1 MRRIAPPH
9 AIGLA
14 NFWPHL
20 FFYPLDI
27 IISLSYTHHMDNGI
41 TQSHPDASP
50 TGAALNTRASE
61 GIMRYTKKSV
71 IAAAQSFGS
80 SATTLRG
87 AIRYIIASARPDK
100 PKPFPAWERDA
111 SAANDYRYT
120 RRGERICTGLG
131 LPMDYEDR
139 KRALLAADGLAE
151 AHGAPAIP
159 ARVIGQ
165 LLSRHTWPAAT
176 IQKYALDRIGLR
188 SGLRA
193 HLDAAAESAAQSL
206 TADWPLKKSESSWA
220 GGNHTVTVRWV
231 IDPARVSCSGSTVRV
246 WSDNGKWAGTDSH
259 ASLTV
264 SVAALQKYPTLRT
277 PDGQIILHYE
287 TIPGKPRVAKIVW
300 VAQSRGVGIRPVHG
314 YLIRGCHVEAASL
327 EVAEKRVQKIR
338 REACARMLTSRL
350 QYRQD
355 RREYGSVWVGV
366 ADSLAGGNCAS
377 GTEQYRQQLCR
388 LVGGEIGGVRADWL
402 LRQRR
407 DTYTLRAVRAAL
419 VRSSHPLAQESA

>member
-1 MRRIAPPH
+1 
-9 AIGLA
+9 
-14 NFWPHL
+14 
-20 FFYPLDI
+20 
-27 IISLSYTHHMDNGI
+27 
-41 TQSHPDASP
+41 
-50 TGAALNTRASE
+50 
-61 GIMRYTKKSV
+61 MRYTKKSV

-87 AIRYIIASARPDK
+87 AIRYILASAQPDK

-165 LLSRHTWPAAT
+165 LLIRHTWPAAT

-220 GGNHTVTVRWV
+220 GGHHTVTVRW
-231 IDPARVSCSGSTVRV
+231 ILYPSDGSIFSHKQPGCVGESVRV
-246 WSDNGKWAGTDSH
+246 WSDNGKWSGTDSH

-277 PDGQIILHYE
+277 PDGHILLHYE
-287 TIPGKPRVAKIVW
+287 PIPGRPRIAKIIW
-300 VAQSRGVGIRPVHG
+300 VAQGRGVSLKPIHG
-314 YLIRGCHVEAASL
+314 YLIRGYHVEAASL
-327 EVAEKRVQKIR
+327 EAAEKKVQKIR
-338 REACARMLTSRL
+338 REACARMLQSRI
-350 QYRQD
+350 QA
-355 RREYGSVWVGV
+355 RRDKIEYGSVWVGV

>member
-1 MRRIAPPH
+1 
-9 AIGLA
+9 
-14 NFWPHL
+14 
-20 FFYPLDI
+20 
-27 IISLSYTHHMDNGI
+27 MDNGI

-71 IAAAQSFGS
+71 IAAAQSRGS

-87 AIRYIIASARPDK
+87 AIRYILANTRPDR
-100 PKPFPAWERDA
+100 PQPFPSWERDA
-111 SAANDYRYT
+111 SAANDYHYT

-139 KRALLAADGLAE
+139 KRALLAAERLAE

-159 ARVIGQ
+159 ARLIGQ

-176 IQKYALDRIGLR
+176 IEKYALDHIGLR
-188 SGLRA
+188 RGLRTA
-193 HLDAAAESAAQSL
+193 MDEAAQSAATSL
-206 TADWPLKKSESSWA
+206 TAVWPLKKSESSWA
-220 GGNHTVTVRWV
+220 GGKHTVSVWWTL
-231 IDPARVSCSGSTVRV
+231 DPAKVACAGSTERV
-246 WSDNGKWAGTDSH
+246 WSDNGKWSGTNSH

-277 PDGQIILHYE
+277 TDGQIILHYE
-287 TIPGKPRVAKIVW
+287 PIPGKSRAAKIVW
-300 VAQSRGVGIRPVHG
+300 AKQGRGVGITPIHG
-314 YLIRGCHVEAASL
+314 YLIRGYHIEASSLEAA
-327 EVAEKRVQKIR
+327 EKKVSTIR
-338 REACARMLTSRL
+338 REACVKMLESRL
-350 QYRQD
+350 QQ
-355 RREYGSVWVGV
+355 RRDTIEYGTVWVGV